1 MYLKITKTL
10 LSNREKHKG
19 SQMSH
24 VISSL
29 GLNSS
34 GDRALLKLEHP
45 LNILKSYIY
54 SNRRCALSTLSILN
68 FGPSCVL

>member
-10 LSNREKHKG
+10 LSNGEKHKG
-19 SQMSH
+19 SQMPH

-45 LNILKSYIY
+45 LNILKSYI
-54 SNRRCALSTLSILN
+54 
-68 FGPSCVL
+68 